1 LSTILRAEP
10 LQLKNRVRPVE
21 IAFNIAHPEFH
32 PSEIQEVDEDAAA
45 DFEEPESQNG
55 QDPRSVQERV
65 QNRTFVVSW
74 KALLADPHWIKVSD
88 IFNPNKTDW
97 QLIKPLGISP
107 DDDLYDRYTKRLQ
120 QVRRIRDYQY
130 VMQIIERDRSYARL
144 SQF

>member
-97 QLIKPLGISP
+97 QLIITGAIKWGDANFVFPQLRRLRGHTLWPPL
-107 DDDLYDRYTKRLQ
+107 
-120 QVRRIRDYQY
+120 
-130 VMQIIERDRSYARL
+130 
-144 SQF
+144 